1 MENPENI
8 CSETNALLQ
17 SRNEW
22 LLIGQSGK
30 TFALERDEIELT
42 FERGRLI
49 LGFLGEKGF
58 QIWRVTDCRIK
69 GGKIIFDVT
78 RNFAKEREKIQLIP
92 RILASALSD
101 AVELV
106 RLEKANRIAHLI
118 VSENKSS
125 KLVRV
130 ALNEEN
136 GRFAHIIFETAG
148 GEQTAALADVAEQA
162 TPELFLTTAILWLAK
177 LEKRKKKPI
186 SKIWVLTEKKTTKN
200 LQKLH
205 ALLRQSYQRQ
215 IKLWEISR
223 QGAKAQA
230 IEESSLKKAAIL
242 EISDLWRA
250 KKSKNLSKKS
260 FEISRTVREIIS
272 FAPEKIDF
280 LFTKNGSSLRFLGLP
295 FARVRKMPNEE
306 KAWFGIEKDKQ
317 ILGETSREEFFD
329 LLKNLE
335 IYRQFDSPNK
345 RHALFRLAPEAWLEA
360 ILRRNIKLLD
370 ANLILSPI
378 YNQFRASAD
387 RIDLFALRQD
397 GRLIIIELK
406 VSPDREMIFQAIDY
420 WRKIEL
426 DRRQGNL
433 QKAKIFGDLE
443 ISDEPAIIYL
453 VAPTLSFHRDFDF
466 LAKTVAPEIEVFRF
480 DLNENWRENIKV
492 LRTKRI

>member
-30 TFALERDEIELT
+30 TFALEHDEIELT
-42 FERGRLI
+42 FERGHLI

-162 TPELFLTTAILWLAK
+162 TPELF
-177 LEKRKKKPI
+177 
-186 SKIWVLTEKKTTKN
+186 
-200 LQKLH
+200 
-205 ALLRQSYQRQ
+205 
-215 IKLWEISR
+215 
-223 QGAKAQA
+223 
-230 IEESSLKKAAIL
+230 
-242 EISDLWRA
+242 
-250 KKSKNLSKKS
+250 
-260 FEISRTVREIIS
+260 
-272 FAPEKIDF
+272 
-280 LFTKNGSSLRFLGLP
+280 
-295 FARVRKMPNEE
+295 
-306 KAWFGIEKDKQ
+306 
-317 ILGETSREEFFD
+317 
-329 LLKNLE
+329 
-335 IYRQFDSPNK
+335 
-345 RHALFRLAPEAWLEA
+345 
-360 ILRRNIKLLD
+360 
-370 ANLILSPI
+370 
-378 YNQFRASAD
+378 
-387 RIDLFALRQD
+387 
-397 GRLIIIELK
+397 
-406 VSPDREMIFQAIDY
+406 
-420 WRKIEL
+420 
-426 DRRQGNL
+426 
-433 QKAKIFGDLE
+433 
-443 ISDEPAIIYL
+443 
-453 VAPTLSFHRDFDF
+453 
-466 LAKTVAPEIEVFRF
+466 
-480 DLNENWRENIKV
+480 
-492 LRTKRI
+492 